1 MQMGV
6 SFLPRVYHKTCNT
19 LNITK
24 MKLTVGSDAIFLFSH
39 MNSRTAMK
47 QETIIPPVKTM
58 KTPPRFGKPS
68 CALLPPSPPYDN
80 FWEKEK
86 KQVLENIF
94 FIVCFFQNHCP
105 QKNM

>member
-1 MQMGV
+1 MSV
-6 SFLPRVYHKTCNT
+6 KRKALKVKFNC
-19 LNITK
+19 IIE

-58 KTPPRFGKPS
+58 KTPPRFGRPS

-86 KQVLENIF
+86 KQLLENIF
-94 FIVCFFQNHCP
+94 SKCVFSKSLST
-105 QKNM
+105 KNM